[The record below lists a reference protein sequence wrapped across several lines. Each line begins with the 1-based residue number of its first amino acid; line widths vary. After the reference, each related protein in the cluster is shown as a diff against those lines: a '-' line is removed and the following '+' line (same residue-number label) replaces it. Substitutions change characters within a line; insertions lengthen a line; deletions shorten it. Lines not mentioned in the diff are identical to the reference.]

1 MKTFTINGNHLTS
14 LDDFYLKIEDLFLQN
29 STLKFGKNLDALNDI
44 LYGGFGS
51 FEENENIE
59 IVWQNF
65 EKSKKLIKNIDLIE
79 QIIKNHKN
87 IFILFYP

>member
-1 MKTFTINGNHLTS
+1 MKTFTINWNHLTS

-29 STLKFGKNLDALNDI
+29 STLKFWKNLDALNDI
-44 LYGGFGS
+44 LYWWFWS